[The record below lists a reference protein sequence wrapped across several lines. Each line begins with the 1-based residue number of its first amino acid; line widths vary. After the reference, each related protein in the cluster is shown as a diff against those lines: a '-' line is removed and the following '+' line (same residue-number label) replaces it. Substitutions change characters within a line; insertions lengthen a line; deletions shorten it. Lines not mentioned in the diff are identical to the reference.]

1 MHDENPFLE
10 EIDNLILKIHGI
22 TKDQNNLEKE
32 QNSRT
37 NTIWLL
43 GF

>member
-1 MHDENPFLE
+1 MHDENLFLE